1 VTPLSDYDP
10 PAGVVHDVVA
20 RALAEDLGVLGDITS
35 VAVIPMG
42 VTATGRFVTRAEGV
56 LAGTAAATETFRQV
70 DPTIGVTWAVSDGDA
85 IRAGQVLGT
94 VDGSLRGVLT
104 AERTSLNL
112 LRHCSGIAT
121 MTARYVAV
129 VAGRTRVLDTRKTTP
144 GLRSLE
150 KAAVRA
156 GGGCNHRDSLS
167 DAVLIKDNHLVACDL
182 STAIGRALARWP
194 GRLVECECE
203 TLEQVTEAR
212 DAGVHRILLDN
223 MDPTDVK
230 TAIQLLEGAVAVEVS
245 GGITLETI
253 GAYAAAEP
261 EFISVGALT
270 HSAGQLD
277 LALDLD

>member
-1 VTPLSDYDP
+1 MTRSSEYDP
-10 PAGVVHDVVA
+10 PSGVVHDVVA
-20 RALAEDLGVLGDITS
+20 RALGEDLGALGDITS
-35 VAVIPMG
+35 IAVIPTG
-42 VTATGRFVTRAEGV
+42 TTAKGRFATRADGV

-70 DPTIGVTWAVSDGDA
+70 DPGVALSWAVSDGDA

-94 VDGSLRGVLT
+94 VDGSLRGVLS
-104 AERTSLNL
+104 AERTALNL

-121 MTARYVAV
+121 MTARCVAV
-129 VAGRTRVLDTRKTTP
+129 VAGRSRVLDTRKTTP
-144 GLRSLE
+144 GLRALE

-156 GGGCNHRDSLS
+156 GGGYNHRDSLS

-182 STAIGRALARWP
+182 DTAVSRALARWP

-203 TLEQVTEAR
+203 TLEQVAQAR
-212 DAGVHRILLDN
+212 GAGAHRILLDN

-230 TAIQLLEGAVAVEVS
+230 TAIQLLEGSVPVEVS
-245 GGITLETI
+245 GGITIETI
-253 GAYAAAEP
+253 GVFAAAEP
-261 EFISVGALT
+261 DFISVGALT